1 VLGIPSAA
9 VVLLG
14 GAGCARPRAAARA
27 IAVPIGYEETGRA
40 SWYGY
45 PYHGRRTSN
54 DEVYDMR
61 QMTAA
66 HRTLPFDTWLVVENL
81 DNGRTAELRI
91 NDRGPFA
98 SDRILDLSWAAARL
112 LGAVEVGVIPV
123 RLRVVATPGQR
134 AEPRGAFT
142 IQLGAFS
149 AEATAGALVRELAE
163 RGVEAAVRRAVVGD
177 RLLYRVRLGP
187 FTSRAAADGSARR
200 LARLGYAVLVT
211 RE

>member
-1 VLGIPSAA
+1 
-9 VVLLG
+9 
-14 GAGCARPRAAARA
+14 
-27 IAVPIGYEETGRA
+27 VPIGYEETGQA

-45 PYHGRRTSN
+45 PYHGRRTSS

-81 DNGRTAELRI
+81 DNGRTVELRI

-98 SDRILDLSWAAARL
+98 PDRILDLSYAAARV
-112 LGAVEVGVIPV
+112 LGAVEAGVIPV
-123 RLRVVATPGQR
+123 RLRVIATPGPR
-134 AEPRGAFT
+134 AEPPGAFT
-142 IQLGAFS
+142 VQLGAFA
-149 AEATAGALVRELAE
+149 AEARADALVRDLAA
-163 RGVEAAVRRAVVGD
+163 RGVDATVRRTEVGD
-177 RLLYRVRLGP
+177 RLLYRVQVGH
-187 FTSRAAADGSARR
+187 FTSRADADGSARQ